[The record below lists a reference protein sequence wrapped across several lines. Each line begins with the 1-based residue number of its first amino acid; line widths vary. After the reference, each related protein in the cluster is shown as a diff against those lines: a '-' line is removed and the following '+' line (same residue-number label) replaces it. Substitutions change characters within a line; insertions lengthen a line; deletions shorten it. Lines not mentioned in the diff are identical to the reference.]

1 MPGVETDTATCRPR
15 KRRHVASRAEGMV
28 GGGVDN
34 AARAKG
40 EAKVSADHARPIRNL
55 LQSLHWF
62 CNTAKDPLVRPVS
75 DQFKELA
82 FQQVFFEKP
91 LHVLGQLPS
100 ALIWEFLG
108 MKTKFNFNGDTSA
121 DMAIRVALTS
131 GCDTTHALQTQQRL
145 LSTRP
150 PVPAE
155 LQATVH
161 HTSVPAAAAAAVVV
175 VPAAAVRP
183 GQVKTLAAIAATI
196 ALIAA
201 GAATVACRS
210 TDFAATIDVAE
221 TIAVTKRRI
230 AETKRRI
237 AESVAF
243 IRHNRPCADWD
254 KRR

>member
-40 EAKVSADHARPIRNL
+40 EAKVSAVHARPIRNL

-108 MKTKFNFNGDTSA
+108 MRTKFNFNGDTSA

-155 LQATVH
+155 LQATAH
-161 HTSVPAAAAAAVVV
+161 HTSVPAAAAAVVV

-210 TDFAATIDVAE
+210 TDFAATIDIAE
-221 TIAVTKRRI
+221 KIAV
-230 AETKRRI
+230 TKRRI